1 MRHTGTLELET
12 DRLLLR
18 RLLSQDAPQMYENWA
33 NDPAV
38 TRFLRWEPHKSPA
51 ETRELLSAWAELY
64 PNPDYYQW
72 AIVEKATGQVF
83 GSISVYNALLGEP
96 QQKTKWQGLELSGGI
111 WEPGYCIGQK
121 WWGKGFT
128 TEALQ
133 AVVDFWFRQVGGA
146 FLTCC
151 HAVQNPASGRVM
163 EKAGFVYHHND
174 VYHKFDGTPAKAI
187 SVFDYTQIVFAALLG
202 ILFLNQIPDVLSI
215 AGYIVIIGTAIFKW
229 QYNMKYDT

>member
-83 GSISVYNALLGEP
+83 GSIYVYNALLGEP

-174 VYHKFDGTPAKAI
+174 VYHKFDGTP
-187 SVFDYTQIVFAALLG
+187 VECRCYLL
-202 ILFLNQIPDVLSI
+202 
-215 AGYIVIIGTAIFKW
+215 TKER
-229 QYNMKYDT
+229 YDNRKDLL

>member
-18 RLLSQDAPQMYENWA
+18 RLLPQDAPQMYENWA

-72 AIVEKATGQVF
+72 AMVEKATGQVF

-96 QQKTKWQGLELSGGI
+96 QQKTKWPELDLSGGI
-111 WEPGYCIGQK
+111 WEPGYCIGQTSSLPLPSTMPVSGV
-121 WWGKGFT
+121 WR
-128 TEALQ
+128 
-133 AVVDFWFRQVGGA
+133 FWVICA
-146 FLTCC
+146 T
-151 HAVQNPASGRVM
+151 ASMWLASHRA
-163 EKAGFVYHHND
+163 ESSARLRSQSHR
-174 VYHKFDGTPAKAI
+174 P
-187 SVFDYTQIVFAALLG
+187 
-202 ILFLNQIPDVLSI
+202 
-215 AGYIVIIGTAIFKW
+215 
-229 QYNMKYDT
+229 

>member
-51 ETRELLSAWAELY
+51 EPRELLSAWAELY

-83 GSISVYNALLGEP
+83 GSLSVYNALLGEP
-96 QQKTKWQGLELSGGI
+96 QQKPKWQGLELSAQPPVEAVGCGRAAFRRHLGAGLLHRAEVVGQRLYHRSAASCGGFLVQTGGRCLSHLLPRGAKPRQR
-111 WEPGYCIGQK
+111 PGD
-121 WWGKGFT
+121 GKG
-128 TEALQ
+128 
-133 AVVDFWFRQVGGA
+133 WFCVPPQRC
-146 FLTCC
+146 L
-151 HAVQNPASGRVM
+151 P
-163 EKAGFVYHHND
+163 
-174 VYHKFDGTPAKAI
+174 
-187 SVFDYTQIVFAALLG
+187 QI
-202 ILFLNQIPDVLSI
+202 
-215 AGYIVIIGTAIFKW
+215 
-229 QYNMKYDT
+229 